1 MYSIR
6 GQAVTAQTCG
16 LCGHAMTFDRCG
28 YAGYSDVGDW
38 DVPLCHADDHDC
50 YTEWTV
56 HGTRPDD
63 RLLAYAR
70 ATAAIT
76 GEPISTV
83 LNAMRKAIV
92 SEPLPINSGI
102 RTDNPEYGVFE
113 AKP

>member
-1 MYSIR
+1 MS
-6 GQAVTAQTCG
+6 AQTCG
-16 LCGHAMTFDRCG
+16 LCGHEMTFDRCG
-28 YAGYSDVGDW
+28 DAGYWSTQTGEIN
-38 DVPLCHADDHDC
+38 LCHAEDHDC

-83 LNAMRKAIV
+83 LNAMRKTV
-92 SEPLPINSGI
+92 VGESNNHPPKKG
-102 RTDNPEYGVFE
+102 TP
-113 AKP
+113 

>member
-1 MYSIR
+1 MS
-6 GQAVTAQTCG
+6 AQTCG
-16 LCGHAMTFDRCG
+16 LCGHEMTFVGCG
-28 YAGYSDVGDW
+28 VSGTWTPDGGEIN
-38 DVPLCHADDHDC
+38 LCHADDHDC

-70 ATAAIT
+70 AIAAIT

-92 SEPLPINSGI
+92 SEPLPLNSGM

-113 AKP
+113 RGNE